1 MAAASPVYTV
11 ATLAEALEL
20 SNKFSDVVGYMV
32 APLQVASGGQR
43 KWHALDPEDSSRWMA
58 EAETTEE
65 KEPRLPHPDNG
76 AEGLPPLPES
86 KIGVW
91 EVSFIDKEMDHLR
104 PRVRIQKRQKQSA
117 EVESEPGPSQ
127 AVGENVLLQLVKEHH
142 RFSMDSL
149 KATSELQRKLTEQ
162 LQEELSAAQK
172 RAAEAEK
179 VRDFAIGE
187 NSKLDHKL
195 AELESSNL
203 IATTIQK
210 VFEGKPELLITA
222 GKDLLSGL
230 IEVLQKTG

>member
-1 MAAASPVYTV
+1 
-11 ATLAEALEL
+11 
-20 SNKFSDVVGYMV
+20 
-32 APLQVASGGQR
+32 
-43 KWHALDPEDSSRWMA
+43 
-58 EAETTEE
+58 
-65 KEPRLPHPDNG
+65 
-76 AEGLPPLPES
+76 
-86 KIGVW
+86 
-91 EVSFIDKEMDHLR
+91 MDHLR